1 MLSLPTPRGGWV
13 AWAPMNGL
21 SVTEL
26 AERAGVAPD
35 LVERLQRLQILI
47 PSEAGFRPSDVYRV
61 RLLHAFEEGGLSL
74 ESIGEAVSAGKLSF
88 AFLDMSNWRWAPRS
102 SKTYAQVSAEAGLP
116 FGLLA
121 SVQEALEYERPEPD
135 DFMREDDLRV
145 VPLVQLATGMSIPQ
159 ADMLHLVRAYSE
171 AFRQLTVAETHFFHT
186 FIETPLLQPGM
197 DPQAA
202 FLLGQQAGEQFTPL
216 LEEWILALYR
226 RGQERAWTEDVM
238 EHVESALE
246 EIGLYRKPD
255 RPPAILFLDLSG
267 YTRLTEERG
276 DRAAA
281 DLAGGLAEMVQRTSR
296 GHGGRP
302 VKWLGDGV
310 MFHFKD
316 PGQAVTAALEMV
328 QRAPQAAQLP
338 AHAGLAAGPVVTQGG
353 DYFGR
358 TVNMASRIA
367 ARATEGQTL
376 VSDEVVEAA
385 EDAPVEFREFG
396 TVELKG
402 VSQPVR
408 LHEALPVRA

>member
-1 MLSLPTPRGGWV
+1 MS
-13 AWAPMNGL
+13 AMSAL

-26 AERAGVAPD
+26 AERAGVTAQ
-35 LVERLQRLQILI
+35 LVERLQQLGILI
-47 PSEAGFRPSDVYRV
+47 PFEGGFRPSDIYRV

-74 ESIGEAVSAGKLSF
+74 EAIGQAVGAGKLSF

-102 SKTYAQVSAEAGLP
+102 SKTYAQVAAESGLS
-116 FGLLA
+116 FDLLV
-121 SVQEALEYERPEPD
+121 SVQEAIGYEPPDPE
-135 DFMREDDLRV
+135 DFMREDDLMV
-145 VPLVQLATGMSIPQ
+145 IPLLQLVAGMSIPRQ
-159 ADMLHLVRAYSE
+159 DMLHLVRAYAD
-171 AFRQLTVAETHFFHT
+171 AFRQLTDAETHFFHT
-186 FIETPLLQPGM
+186 FIETPLLQPGI

-238 EHVESALE
+238 EHVEGALE

-255 RPPAILFLDLSG
+255 RPPAIVFLDLSG

-281 DLAGGLAEMVQRTSR
+281 DLAAGLAEMVQRTSR

-310 MFHFKD
+310 MFHFKN

-328 QRAPQAAQLP
+328 QRAPEAAQLP

-367 ARATEGQTL
+367 GKASEGQTL

-402 VSQPVR
+402 VPRPVR
-408 LHEALPVRA
+408 LHEALPAG